1 MSITVSIITEFRY
14 KSTDEVPGKCSYDL
28 DTDTGVAELH
38 KCEPS
43 GQGLTTQLVYSGTD
57 PNVCQ
62 ITVSDVA
69 ENANATWSTR
79 LGDEMGRTFY

>member
-1 MSITVSIITEFRY
+1 M
-14 KSTDEVPGKCSYDL
+14 
-28 DTDTGVAELH
+28 AELH

-62 ITVSDVA
+62 ITVSNVA

-79 LGDEMGRTFY
+79 LGDEMGRTSYLYGTFDFKLTKKHCLSRFISPRSSN

>member
-1 MSITVSIITEFRY
+1 M
-14 KSTDEVPGKCSYDL
+14 PGKCSYDL

-79 LGDEMGRTFY
+79 LGDEMGSNSHTVLLTPGPSSTAIRY

>member
-1 MSITVSIITEFRY
+1 M
-14 KSTDEVPGKCSYDL
+14 
-28 DTDTGVAELH
+28 AELH

-62 ITVSDVA
+62 ITVSNVA

-79 LGDEMGRTFY
+79 LGDEMGRTF